1 MWINLYCNQRNNWKE
16 DKATARGGVEVV
28 SNKDKC
34 QNNAF
39 HAITKVNL

>member
-1 MWINLYCNQRNNWKE
+1 MWINLYCNQRSNWKE
-16 DKATARGGVEVV
+16 DKAREGEEAV

-39 HAITKVNL
+39 HAISKVNL